1 MKNHQPD
8 VHDGL
13 GRNVLNLMNLQ
24 VETPEEFG
32 FKKAE
37 VFTAKNSI
45 TEQAASWKDRPFIL
59 GSDIFQFFQGA
70 LFARFFGGG
79 GHFFSAFSRGFS
91 CPFGDSTHLF
101 VGPSTHLLSLSIF
114 SPNHQDPDVHV
125 FSLWFPDPLSFLCLF
140 QGIDW
145 YMKLD
150 LLRNDSA
157 VWLQ

>member
-1 MKNHQPD
+1 MVVTQYFLFFTPSLGDDEPILTCAYFSNGLMINHQPD

-79 GHFFSAFSRGFS
+79 GHFFQHFPMVFHALLGIRPTFLLDRPLTY
-91 CPFGDSTHLF
+91 CLYLF
-101 VGPSTHLLSLSIF
+101 FPQTTRTQMF
-114 SPNHQDPDVHV
+114 MF
-125 FSLWFPDPLSFLCLF
+125 FSL
-140 QGIDW
+140 
-145 YMKLD
+145 
-150 LLRNDSA
+150 
-157 VWLQ
+157 